1 MGRFEKISE
10 KIMPYKIKSI
20 ISNTFAD
27 IMIINCGKY
36 FEVQRINYKHETIF
50 KKEVKKEIIQLVLLS
65 TNYMVLAIY
74 EDNKYEIINIDK
86 SEIIYS
92 SSFNKINIPK
102 NPGNIYEFISP
113 YKSNTLIQDI
123 KTEIEYTIPPL
134 NINSFSKFD
143 VSKISFFES
152 IEKKQKNNFYIMDK
166 KNNIIYI
173 SQNVINP
180 ICEIKLLNNKTETEQ
195 NDINEIIIEDN
206 NSNNNSSN
214 LSLISMFPFIN
225 NSIIYITQENKGELL
240 YHFNYINPPSILNYT
255 IHDSLFKLYYSLY
268 IIDYIKNILNL
279 TEKLITKTKIF
290 LFDKYIDNNNLTF
303 KVDSSNESKY
313 QSQLKTDFKNNIYF
327 GELSLRLSN
336 MYKKDLF
343 EEGSL
348 NKLDDKIHFNLKNI
362 ESIVIGNLKPA
373 LNRIEVYLKE
383 NYFRNNK
390 LNDDKDNNFIKVFS
404 SVELL
409 LNDLIEISS
418 EYRNFNAWLNTMA
431 NIYING
437 EKSANQVQNKK
448 NGLDKI
454 FIENNS
460 LINFVQNE
468 KYNMNNITKLFE
480 EKKESND
487 DINNNSDDNFNI
499 INYSSIDSNN
509 NIFSKKYLSK
519 KNISFNS
526 IINSKVKSNNNKLK
540 KDKDKNISEINDKYI
555 FPKLDSMKSLIEEE
569 ISANYTLLSNESKN
583 LPQDFLILTGIKDS
597 IKKFNIACNE
607 SNEYIIYFT
616 SQENDKNILYIIAI
630 NLNSQCK
637 FAKINFSYKMNIE
650 ILDFKITIKNE
661 LLLLVKTPMKTEEND
676 EEMKEFKFTLISS
689 DLSNYLFYDVKN
701 EKNDKGK
708 LIVNLENFEGIEDIK
723 IDELAD
729 VECTDNSF
737 LELTGKGF
745 ITLVDNSLNKIT
757 IIDLIQDN

>member
-20 ISNTFAD
+20 VSNTFAD

-50 KKEVKKEIIQLVLLS
+50 KKEVKKEIVELVLLS

-92 SSFNKINIPK
+92 SSFEKINLK
-102 NPGNIYEFISP
+102 NVQNNNYEFVSP
-113 YKSNTLIQDI
+113 YKSTALIQDI
-123 KTEIEYTIPPL
+123 NKDIEYSIPPL

-152 IEKKQKNNFYIMDK
+152 IEKKRKNNFYIMDK
-166 KNNIIYI
+166 ENSIIYI

-180 ICEIKLLNNKTETEQ
+180 ICEIKLLNNGNKNQ
-195 NDINEIIIEDN
+195 NDINEIIIEDKN
-206 NSNNNSSN
+206 FSNYK
-214 LSLISMFPFIN
+214 LISMFPFIN
-225 NSIIYITQENKGELL
+225 NSIIYITQENNEELL

-268 IIDYIKNILNL
+268 IIDYIKDILNL

-290 LFDKYIDNNNLTF
+290 LFDKYIDNNNLTY
-303 KVDSSNESKY
+303 KIDSSNEAKY
-313 QSQLKTDFKNNIYF
+313 QSQLKNDFKNNIFF

-343 EEGSL
+343 EEGAL

-362 ESIVIGNLKPA
+362 ESIIVGNLKPA

-383 NYFRNNK
+383 NFFRNQK
-390 LNDDKDNNFIKVFS
+390 LNDDKDSNFINIFS
-404 SVELL
+404 SIEFL

-418 EYRNFNAWLNTMA
+418 EYRNFIAWLYSMQNL
-431 NIYING
+431 YING
-437 EKSANQVQNKK
+437 EKNANQVQNKK

-454 FIENNS
+454 YIENDS
-460 LINFVQNE
+460 IVNFVQEE
-468 KYNMNNITKLFE
+468 KYNMNSIATYFE
-480 EKKESND
+480 EKKENNNG
-487 DINNNSDDNFNI
+487 INNNDSIENLNVINF
-499 INYSSIDSNN
+499 SSNDMNN

-519 KNISFNS
+519 KNISFKS
-526 IINSKVKSNNNKLK
+526 IINKQNQK
-540 KDKDKNISEINDKYI
+540 KIEKKNQDKNNLNEKYI
-555 FPKLDSMKSLIEEE
+555 FPKLDSMKSLIKEE
-569 ISANYTLLSNESKN
+569 ISSNYTLLSNESKN
-583 LPQDFLILTGIKDS
+583 LPQDFLILSGIKEK
-597 IKKFNIACNE
+597 IKKFYVTCNE

-616 SQENDKNILYIIAI
+616 SKENDKYILYLIAI
-630 NLNSQCK
+630 NFNSQCK
-637 FAKINFSYKMNIE
+637 FAKINFSYKMNIK
-650 ILDFKITIKNE
+650 IIDFKITIKNE
-661 LLLLVKTPMKTEEND
+661 LLLLVKTPMKTEEFD
-676 EEMKEFKFTLISS
+676 EEMKDFKFTLISS
-689 DLSNYLFYDVKN
+689 DLSNYFFYDIKS
-701 EKNDKGK
+701 EKGNGDK
-708 LIVNLENFEGIEDIK
+708 LLLNLENYEGLEDIK

-729 VECTDNSF
+729 IECTDNSF

>member
-50 KKEVKKEIIQLVLLS
+50 KKEVKKEIVELVLLS

-92 SSFNKINIPK
+92 SSFEKVNITK
-102 NPGNIYEFISP
+102 SQGNIFEFVSP
-113 YKSNTLIQDI
+113 YKSTSFIQDDDNN
-123 KTEIEYTIPPL
+123 TIEYSIPSL

-152 IEKKQKNNFYIMDK
+152 IERKTKNNFYIMDK
-166 KNNIIYI
+166 KNSVIYI

-180 ICEIKLLNNKTETEQ
+180 ICEIKLLNNK
-195 NDINEIIIEDN
+195 NENENKIIEEDEIDY
-206 NSNNNSSN
+206 SNY
-214 LSLISMFPFIN
+214 SLVSMFPFLN
-225 NSIIYITQENKGELL
+225 NSITYITQEKSNELF

-268 IIDYIKNILNL
+268 IIDYIKDILNL
-279 TEKLITKTKIF
+279 TEKLVTKTKIF

-303 KVDSSNESKY
+303 KVDSTNEKKY
-313 QSQLKTDFKNNIYF
+313 QSQLKNDLKNNIFF

-336 MYKKDLF
+336 MFKKDLF

-362 ESIVIGNLKPA
+362 ESIIIGNLKPA

-383 NYFRNNK
+383 NYFRNEK
-390 LNDDKDNNFIKVFS
+390 LNKDKDNNFINIFS
-404 SVELL
+404 SIEFL

-418 EYRNFNAWLNTMA
+418 EYRNFIAWLNSMA
-431 NIYING
+431 SQYING
-437 EKSANQVQNKK
+437 EKSGNQIQNKK

-454 FIENNS
+454 YIENDS
-460 LINFVQNE
+460 IINFVKEE
-468 KYNMNNITKLFE
+468 KYNMNSIATFFE
-480 EKKESND
+480 EKKENN
-487 DINNNSDDNFNI
+487 DINSNLNENLNI

-509 NIFSKKYLSK
+509 NIFSKKYLAK
-519 KNISFNS
+519 NNISFKS
-526 IINSKVKSNNNKLK
+526 ILNQQNQKIIETGKNKK
-540 KDKDKNISEINDKYI
+540 EKDNLNEKFI
-555 FPKLDSMKSLIEEE
+555 FPKLDSMKSLIKEEL
-569 ISANYTLLSNESKN
+569 SSNYLLLSKESQN
-583 LPQDFLILTGIKDS
+583 LPQDFLNLSGITEE
-597 IKKFNIACNE
+597 IKKFYVTCNE

-616 SQENDKNILYIIAI
+616 SKEKDNTILYIIAI
-630 NLNSQCK
+630 NMNSQCK
-637 FAKINFSYKMNIE
+637 LAKINFSYKMDIK
-650 ILDFKITIKNE
+650 IIDFKISLKNE
-661 LLLLVKTPMKTEEND
+661 LLLLVKTPMKTSEND

-689 DLSNYLFYDVKN
+689 DLSNYIFYDVKN
-701 EKNDKGK
+701 EKGIGDK
-708 LIVNLENFEGIEDIK
+708 LYINLQNYEGIEDIK

-729 VECTDNSF
+729 VECNDNSF

-745 ITLVDNSLNKIT
+745 ITLVDNSLNKII
-757 IIDLIQDN
+757 IIDLIQDK

>member
-20 ISNTFAD
+20 VSNTFAD

-50 KKEVKKEIIQLVLLS
+50 KKEVKKEIVELVLLS

-92 SSFNKINIPK
+92 SSFEKINLK
-102 NPGNIYEFISP
+102 NVQNNNYEFVSP
-113 YKSNTLIQDI
+113 YKSTALIQDI
-123 KTEIEYTIPPL
+123 NKDIEYSIPPL

-152 IEKKQKNNFYIMDK
+152 IEKKRKNNFYIMDK
-166 KNNIIYI
+166 ENSIIYI

-180 ICEIKLLNNKTETEQ
+180 ICEIKLLNNGNKNQ
-195 NDINEIIIEDN
+195 NDINEIIIEDKN
-206 NSNNNSSN
+206 FSNYK
-214 LSLISMFPFIN
+214 LISMFPFIN
-225 NSIIYITQENKGELL
+225 NSIIYITQENNEELL

-268 IIDYIKNILNL
+268 IIDYIKDILNL

-290 LFDKYIDNNNLTF
+290 LFDKYIDNNNLTY
-303 KVDSSNESKY
+303 KIDSSNEAKY
-313 QSQLKTDFKNNIYF
+313 QSQLKNDFKNNIFF

-343 EEGSL
+343 EEGAL

-362 ESIVIGNLKPA
+362 ESIIVGNLKPA

-383 NYFRNNK
+383 NFFRNQK
-390 LNDDKDNNFIKVFS
+390 LNDDKDSNFINIFS
-404 SVELL
+404 SIEFL

-418 EYRNFNAWLNTMA
+418 EYRNFIAWLYSMQ

-437 EKSANQVQNKK
+437 EKNANQVQNKK

-454 FIENNS
+454 YIENDS
-460 LINFVQNE
+460 IVNFVQEE
-468 KYNMNNITKLFE
+468 KYNMNSIATYFE
-480 EKKESND
+480 EKKENNNG
-487 DINNNSDDNFNI
+487 INNNDSNENLNVINF
-499 INYSSIDSNN
+499 SSNDMNN

-519 KNISFNS
+519 KNISFKS
-526 IINSKVKSNNNKLK
+526 IINKQNQK
-540 KDKDKNISEINDKYI
+540 KIEKKNQDKNNLNEKYI
-555 FPKLDSMKSLIEEE
+555 FPKLDSMKSLIKEE
-569 ISANYTLLSNESKN
+569 ISSNYTLLSNESKN
-583 LPQDFLILTGIKDS
+583 LPQDFLILSGIKEK
-597 IKKFNIACNE
+597 IKKFYVTCNE

-616 SQENDKNILYIIAI
+616 SKENDKYILYLIAI
-630 NLNSQCK
+630 NFNSQCK
-637 FAKINFSYKMNIE
+637 FAKINFSYKMNIK
-650 ILDFKITIKNE
+650 IIDFKITIKNE
-661 LLLLVKTPMKTEEND
+661 LLLLVKTPMKTEEFD
-676 EEMKEFKFTLISS
+676 EEMKDFKFTLISS
-689 DLSNYLFYDVKN
+689 DLSNYFFYDIKS
-701 EKNDKGK
+701 EKGNGDK
-708 LIVNLENFEGIEDIK
+708 LLLNLENYEGVEDIK

-729 VECTDNSF
+729 IECTDNSF

>member
-50 KKEVKKEIIQLVLLS
+50 KKEVKKEIVQLVLLS

-86 SEIIYS
+86 SEVIYS
-92 SSFNKINIPK
+92 SSFVKINISK
-102 NPGNIYEFISP
+102 NQENIFEFVSP
-113 YKSNTLIQDI
+113 YKSNLFIQETNKD
-123 KTEIEYTIPPL
+123 IEYSIPSL

-143 VSKISFFES
+143 ISKISFFES
-152 IEKKQKNNFYIMDK
+152 IEKKPKNNFYIMDK
-166 KNNIIYI
+166 KNSKLYI

-180 ICEIKLLNNKTETEQ
+180 ICEIRLLNKNNNE
-195 NDINEIIIEDN
+195 NEIIEEENID
-206 NSNNNSSN
+206 SNYT
-214 LSLISMFPFIN
+214 LVSMFPFLN
-225 NSIIYITQENKGELL
+225 NSIIYITEEKGNELF
-240 YHFNYINPPSILNYT
+240 YHFNYVNPPSILNYT

-313 QSQLKTDFKNNIYF
+313 QSQLKNDFKNNIFF

-343 EEGSL
+343 EEGAL

-362 ESIVIGNLKPA
+362 ESIIIGNLKPA

-383 NYFRNNK
+383 NYFRNPK
-390 LNDDKDNNFIKVFS
+390 LNKNKDNNFINIFS
-404 SVELL
+404 SVEIL

-418 EYRNFNAWLNTMA
+418 EYRNFIAWLNSMA
-431 NIYING
+431 NQYING

-454 FIENNS
+454 YIDNDS
-460 LINFVQNE
+460 IINFVQEE
-468 KYNMNNITKLFE
+468 KYNMNNIATFFE
-480 EKKESND
+480 EKKENK
-487 DINNNSDDNFNI
+487 DINNDLNENLNI
-499 INYSSIDSNN
+499 INYSSNDLNK
-509 NIFSKKYLSK
+509 NIFSKKYLSNK
-519 KNISFNS
+519 KFNFNS
-526 IINSKVKSNNNKLK
+526 IINQQQKQNKINNTKEKEN
-540 KDKDKNISEINDKYI
+540 NINEKYI
-555 FPKLDSMKSLIEEE
+555 MPKLDSMKSLIEEE
-569 ISANYTLLSNESKN
+569 LSSNYLLLSEESKN
-583 LPQDFLILTGIKDS
+583 LPQDFLIITGIKKE
-597 IKKFNIACNE
+597 IKKFYVTCNE

-616 SQENDKNILYIIAI
+616 SQEDDKTILYIIAI
-630 NLNSQCK
+630 NINSQCK
-637 FAKINFSYKMNIE
+637 ISKINFSYKMDIK
-650 ILDFKITIKNE
+650 IIDFKITLKNE
-661 LLLLVKTPMKTEEND
+661 LLLLVKTPMKTSEND

-689 DLSNYLFYDVKN
+689 DLSNYVFYDVKN
-701 EKNDKGK
+701 EKIGDK
-708 LIVNLENFEGIEDIK
+708 LMVNLENYEGIEDIK

-729 VECTDNSF
+729 VECNDNSF

-745 ITLVDNSLNKIT
+745 ITLVDNSLNKII
-757 IIDLIQDN
+757 IIDLIQDK

>member
-50 KKEVKKEIIQLVLLS
+50 KKEVKKEIVELVLLS

-92 SSFNKINIPK
+92 SSFEKVNITK
-102 NPGNIYEFISP
+102 SQGNIFEFVSP
-113 YKSNTLIQDI
+113 YKSTSFIQDDDNN
-123 KTEIEYTIPPL
+123 TIEYSIPSL

-152 IEKKQKNNFYIMDK
+152 IEKKTKNNFYIMDK
-166 KNNIIYI
+166 KNSVIYI

-180 ICEIKLLNNKTETEQ
+180 ICEIKLLNNK
-195 NDINEIIIEDN
+195 NENENKIIEEDEIDY
-206 NSNNNSSN
+206 SNY
-214 LSLISMFPFIN
+214 SLVSMFPFLN
-225 NSIIYITQENKGELL
+225 NSIIYITQEKSNELF

-268 IIDYIKNILNL
+268 IIDYIKDILNL
-279 TEKLITKTKIF
+279 TEKLVTKTKIF

-303 KVDSSNESKY
+303 KVDSTNEKKY
-313 QSQLKTDFKNNIYF
+313 QSQLKNDLKNNIFF

-336 MYKKDLF
+336 MFKKDLF

-362 ESIVIGNLKPA
+362 ESIIIGNLKPA

-383 NYFRNNK
+383 NYFRNEK
-390 LNDDKDNNFIKVFS
+390 LNIDKDNNFINIFS
-404 SVELL
+404 SIEFL

-418 EYRNFNAWLNTMA
+418 EYRNFIAWLNSMA
-431 NIYING
+431 SQYING
-437 EKSANQVQNKK
+437 EKSGNQIQNKK

-454 FIENNS
+454 YIENDS
-460 LINFVQNE
+460 IINFVKEE
-468 KYNMNNITKLFE
+468 KYNMNSIATFFE
-480 EKKESND
+480 EKKENN
-487 DINNNSDDNFNI
+487 DINSNLNENLNI

-509 NIFSKKYLSK
+509 NIFSKKYLAK
-519 KNISFNS
+519 NNISFKS
-526 IINSKVKSNNNKLK
+526 ILNQQNQKIIETGKNKK
-540 KDKDKNISEINDKYI
+540 EKDNLNEKFI
-555 FPKLDSMKSLIEEE
+555 FPKLDSMKSLIKEEL
-569 ISANYTLLSNESKN
+569 SSNYLLLSKESQN
-583 LPQDFLILTGIKDS
+583 LPQDFLNLSGITEE
-597 IKKFNIACNE
+597 IKKFYVTCNE

-616 SQENDKNILYIIAI
+616 SKEKENTILYIIAI
-630 NLNSQCK
+630 NMNSQCK
-637 FAKINFSYKMNIE
+637 LAKINFSYKMDIK
-650 ILDFKITIKNE
+650 IIDFKISLKNE
-661 LLLLVKTPMKTEEND
+661 LLLLVKTPMKTSEND

-689 DLSNYLFYDVKN
+689 DLSNYIFYDVKN
-701 EKNDKGK
+701 EKGIGDK
-708 LIVNLENFEGIEDIK
+708 LYINLQNYEGIEDIK

-729 VECTDNSF
+729 VECNDNSF

-745 ITLVDNSLNKIT
+745 ITLVDNSLNKII
-757 IIDLIQDN
+757 IIDLIQDK

>member
-50 KKEVKKEIIQLVLLS
+50 KKEVKKEIVELVLLS

-92 SSFNKINIPK
+92 SSFEKVNITK
-102 NPGNIYEFISP
+102 SQGNIFEFVSP
-113 YKSNTLIQDI
+113 YKSTSFIQDDDNN
-123 KTEIEYTIPPL
+123 TIEYSIPSL

-152 IEKKQKNNFYIMDK
+152 IERKTKNNFYIMDK
-166 KNNIIYI
+166 KNSVIYI

-180 ICEIKLLNNKTETEQ
+180 ICEIKLLNNK
-195 NDINEIIIEDN
+195 NENENKIIEEDEIDY
-206 NSNNNSSN
+206 SNY
-214 LSLISMFPFIN
+214 SLVSMFPFLN
-225 NSIIYITQENKGELL
+225 NSIIYITQEKSNELF

-268 IIDYIKNILNL
+268 IIDYIKDILNL
-279 TEKLITKTKIF
+279 TEKLVTKTKIF

-303 KVDSSNESKY
+303 KVDSTNEKKY
-313 QSQLKTDFKNNIYF
+313 QSQLKNDLKNNIFF

-336 MYKKDLF
+336 MFKKDLF

-362 ESIVIGNLKPA
+362 ESIIIGNLKPA

-383 NYFRNNK
+383 NYFRNEK
-390 LNDDKDNNFIKVFS
+390 LNIDKDNNFINIFS
-404 SVELL
+404 SIEFL

-418 EYRNFNAWLNTMA
+418 EYRNFIAWLNSMA
-431 NIYING
+431 SQYING
-437 EKSANQVQNKK
+437 EKSGNQIQNKK

-454 FIENNS
+454 YIENDS
-460 LINFVQNE
+460 IINFVKEE
-468 KYNMNNITKLFE
+468 KYNMNSIATFFE
-480 EKKESND
+480 EKKENN
-487 DINNNSDDNFNI
+487 DINNNLNENLNI

-509 NIFSKKYLSK
+509 NIFSKKYLAK
-519 KNISFNS
+519 NNISFKS
-526 IINSKVKSNNNKLK
+526 ILNQQNQKIIETGKNKK
-540 KDKDKNISEINDKYI
+540 EKDNLNEKFI
-555 FPKLDSMKSLIEEE
+555 FPKLDSMKSLIKEEL
-569 ISANYTLLSNESKN
+569 SSNYLLLSKESQN
-583 LPQDFLILTGIKDS
+583 LLQDFLNLSGITEE
-597 IKKFNIACNE
+597 IKKFYVTCNE

-616 SQENDKNILYIIAI
+616 SKEKDNTILYIIAI
-630 NLNSQCK
+630 NMNSQCK
-637 FAKINFSYKMNIE
+637 LAKINFSYKMDIK
-650 ILDFKITIKNE
+650 IIDFKISLKNE
-661 LLLLVKTPMKTEEND
+661 LLLLVKTPMKTSEND

-689 DLSNYLFYDVKN
+689 DLSNYIFYDVKN
-701 EKNDKGK
+701 EKGIGDK
-708 LIVNLENFEGIEDIK
+708 LYINLQNYEGIEDIK

-729 VECTDNSF
+729 VECNDNSF

-745 ITLVDNSLNKIT
+745 ITLVDNSLNKII
-757 IIDLIQDN
+757 IIDLIQDK

>member
-50 KKEVKKEIIQLVLLS
+50 KKEVKKEIVELVLLS

-92 SSFNKINIPK
+92 SSFEKVNITKSPA
-102 NPGNIYEFISP
+102 NIFEFVSP
-113 YKSNTLIQDI
+113 YKTNSFTQEKNKD
-123 KTEIEYTIPPL
+123 IEYTIPPL

-152 IEKKQKNNFYIMDK
+152 IEKKTKNNFYIMDK
-166 KNNIIYI
+166 KNAVIYI

-180 ICEIKLLNNKTETEQ
+180 ICEIKLLNQDNNINNINK
-195 NDINEIIIEDN
+195 IIIDEEN
-206 NSNNNSSN
+206 INNNTN
-214 LSLISMFPFIN
+214 NTNNIKHTLVSMFPFIN
-225 NSIIYITQENKGELL
+225 NSIIYITQEKADELY
-240 YHFNYINPPSILNYT
+240 YHFNYVNPPSRLNYT

-268 IIDYIKNILNL
+268 IIDYIKDILNL
-279 TEKLITKTKIF
+279 AEKLITKTKIF

-303 KVDSSNESKY
+303 KVDTSNEHIY
-313 QSQLKTDFKNNIYF
+313 QSQLKNDFKNNIFF
-327 GELSLRLSN
+327 GELSTRLSN

-362 ESIVIGNLKPA
+362 ESIIIGNLKPA

-383 NYFRNNK
+383 NYFRNQTLTK
-390 LNDDKDNNFIKVFS
+390 EKDNNFISIFTS
-404 SVELL
+404 IEFL

-418 EYRNFNAWLNTMA
+418 EYRNFIAWLNSMA
-431 NIYING
+431 NQYLNG
-437 EKSANQVQNKK
+437 EKSGNQVQNKK

-454 FIENNS
+454 YIENDS
-460 LINFVQNE
+460 IINFVQEE
-468 KYNMNNITKLFE
+468 KYNMNHIATFFE
-480 EKKESND
+480 EKKENN
-487 DINNNSDDNFNI
+487 DINNDLDENFNI
-499 INYSSIDSNN
+499 INYSSNDSNN
-509 NIFSKKYLSK
+509 NIFSKKYLTSK
-519 KNISFNS
+519 KINFNS
-526 IINSKVKSNNNKLK
+526 IINKPKPKQNPTKAKNEENN
-540 KDKDKNISEINDKYI
+540 INDKYI
-555 FPKLDSMKSLIEEE
+555 FPKLDSMKSLIKEE
-569 ISANYTLLSNESKN
+569 ITSNYTLLSNECKN
-583 LPQDFLILTGIKDS
+583 LPQDFLIITGIHET
-597 IKKFNIACNE
+597 IKKFYVTCNE
-607 SNEYIIYFT
+607 NNEYIIYFT
-616 SQENDKNILYIIAI
+616 SKEKDKTILYIIAI
-630 NLNSQCK
+630 NINSQCK
-637 FAKINFSYKMNIE
+637 IAKINFSYKMDIK
-650 ILDFKITIKNE
+650 IIDFKITLKNE
-661 LLLLVKTPMKTEEND
+661 LLLLVKTPMKANEND

-689 DLSNYLFYDVKN
+689 DLSNYVFYDVKN
-701 EKNDKGK
+701 ERMGDK
-708 LIVNLENFEGIEDIK
+708 LMINLENYEGVEDIK

-729 VECTDNSF
+729 VECNDNSF

-745 ITLVDNSLNKIT
+745 ITLVDNSLNKII
-757 IIDLIQDN
+757 IIDLIQDK

>member
-92 SSFNKINIPK
+92 SSFDKINIPK

-113 YKSNTLIQDI
+113 YKTISLVQDI
-123 KTEIEYTIPPL
+123 NKEIEYAIPPL

-152 IEKKQKNNFYIMDK
+152 IEKKRKNNFYIMDK

-180 ICEIKLLNNKTETEQ
+180 ICEIKLLNNKKEEQ
-195 NDINEIIIEDN
+195 NNINEIIIEDENNN
-206 NSNNNSSN
+206 NSNF
-214 LSLISMFPFIN
+214 SLISMFPFIN

-313 QSQLKTDFKNNIYF
+313 QSQLKTDFKNNIFF

-343 EEGSL
+343 EEGAL

-362 ESIVIGNLKPA
+362 ENIVIGNLKPA

-390 LNDDKDNNFIKVFS
+390 LNNDKDNNFINVFT

-418 EYRNFNAWLNTMA
+418 EYRNFIAWLNTMA

-437 EKSANQVQNKK
+437 EKSANQIQNKK

-454 FIENNS
+454 YIENNS

-468 KYNMNNITKLFE
+468 KYNMNNIANLFE
-480 EKKESND
+480 EKKENNDNIKDNNDEKLNVINFSSN
-487 DINNNSDDNFNI
+487 
-499 INYSSIDSNN
+499 DSNN

-526 IINSKVKSNNNKLK
+526 IINSQVESPNKK
-540 KDKDKNISEINDKYI
+540 EEKPQNVNDKYI
-555 FPKLDSMKSLIEEE
+555 FPKLDSMKSLIQQE
-569 ISANYTLLSNESKN
+569 ISSNYTMLSNESKN
-583 LPQDFLILTGIKDS
+583 LPQDFLILSGIKEE
-597 IKKFNIACNE
+597 IKNFNITCNE

-616 SQENDKNILYIIAI
+616 SRENDKNILYIIAI

-637 FAKINFSYKMNIE
+637 FAKINFSYKMNIK
-650 ILDFKITIKNE
+650 ILDFKITLKNE

-676 EEMKEFKFTLISS
+676 DEMKEFKFTLISS
-689 DLSNYLFYDVKN
+689 DLSNYSFYDVKN
-701 EKNDKGK
+701 EGNGVGGK
-708 LIVNLENFEGIEDIK
+708 LFVNLENFEGIEDIK

>member
-50 KKEVKKEIIQLVLLS
+50 KKEVKKEIVELVLLS

-92 SSFNKINIPK
+92 SSFEKVNITK
-102 NPGNIYEFISP
+102 SQGNIFEFVSP
-113 YKSNTLIQDI
+113 YKSTSFIQDDDNN
-123 KTEIEYTIPPL
+123 TIEYSIPSL

-152 IEKKQKNNFYIMDK
+152 IEKKTKNNFYIMDK
-166 KNNIIYI
+166 KNSVIYI

-180 ICEIKLLNNKTETEQ
+180 ICEIKLLNNK
-195 NDINEIIIEDN
+195 NENENKIIEEDEIDY
-206 NSNNNSSN
+206 SNY
-214 LSLISMFPFIN
+214 SLVSMFPFLN
-225 NSIIYITQENKGELL
+225 NSIIYITQEKSNELF

-268 IIDYIKNILNL
+268 IIDYIKDILNL
-279 TEKLITKTKIF
+279 TEKLVTKTKIF

-303 KVDSSNESKY
+303 KVDSTNEKKY
-313 QSQLKTDFKNNIYF
+313 QSQLKNDLKNNIFF

-336 MYKKDLF
+336 MFKKDLF

-362 ESIVIGNLKPA
+362 ESIIIGNLKPA

-383 NYFRNNK
+383 NYFRNEK
-390 LNDDKDNNFIKVFS
+390 LNIDKDNNFINIFS
-404 SVELL
+404 SIEFL

-418 EYRNFNAWLNTMA
+418 EYRNFIAWLNSMA
-431 NIYING
+431 SQYING
-437 EKSANQVQNKK
+437 EKSGNQIQNKK

-454 FIENNS
+454 YIENDS
-460 LINFVQNE
+460 IINFVKKE
-468 KYNMNNITKLFE
+468 KYNMNSIATFFE
-480 EKKESND
+480 EKKENN
-487 DINNNSDDNFNI
+487 DINNNLNENLNI

-509 NIFSKKYLSK
+509 NIFSKKFLAK
-519 KNISFNS
+519 NNISFKS
-526 IINSKVKSNNNKLK
+526 ILNQQNQKIIETGKNKK
-540 KDKDKNISEINDKYI
+540 EKDNLNEKFI
-555 FPKLDSMKSLIEEE
+555 FPKLDSMKSLIKEEL
-569 ISANYTLLSNESKN
+569 SSNYLLLSKESQN
-583 LPQDFLILTGIKDS
+583 LPQDFLNLSGITEE
-597 IKKFNIACNE
+597 IKKFYVTCNE

-616 SQENDKNILYIIAI
+616 SKEKDNTILYIIAI
-630 NLNSQCK
+630 NMNSQCK
-637 FAKINFSYKMNIE
+637 LAKINFSYKMDIK
-650 ILDFKITIKNE
+650 IIDFKISLKNE
-661 LLLLVKTPMKTEEND
+661 LLLLVKTPMKTSEND

-689 DLSNYLFYDVKN
+689 DLSNYIFYDVKN
-701 EKNDKGK
+701 EKGIGDK
-708 LIVNLENFEGIEDIK
+708 LYINLQNYEGIEDIK

-729 VECTDNSF
+729 VECNDNSF

-745 ITLVDNSLNKIT
+745 ITLVDNSLNKII
-757 IIDLIQDN
+757 IIDLIQDK

>member
-36 FEVQRINYKHETIF
+36 FEVQRIKYKHETIF
-50 KKEVKKEIIQLVLLS
+50 KKEVKKEIVELVLLS

-92 SSFNKINIPK
+92 SSFEKVNITK
-102 NPGNIYEFISP
+102 SQGNIFEFVSP
-113 YKSNTLIQDI
+113 YKSTSFIQDDDNN
-123 KTEIEYTIPPL
+123 TIEYSIPSL

-152 IEKKQKNNFYIMDK
+152 IEKKTKNNFYIMDK
-166 KNNIIYI
+166 KNSVIYI

-180 ICEIKLLNNKTETEQ
+180 ICEIKLLNNK
-195 NDINEIIIEDN
+195 NENENKIIEEDEIDY
-206 NSNNNSSN
+206 SNY
-214 LSLISMFPFIN
+214 SLVSMFPFLN
-225 NSIIYITQENKGELL
+225 NSIIYITQEKSNELF

-268 IIDYIKNILNL
+268 IIDYIKDILNL
-279 TEKLITKTKIF
+279 TEKLVTKTKIF

-303 KVDSSNESKY
+303 KVDSTNEKKY
-313 QSQLKTDFKNNIYF
+313 QSQLKNDLKNNIFF

-362 ESIVIGNLKPA
+362 ESIIIGNLKPA

-383 NYFRNNK
+383 NYFRNEK
-390 LNDDKDNNFIKVFS
+390 LNIDKDNNFINIFS
-404 SVELL
+404 SIEFL

-418 EYRNFNAWLNTMA
+418 EYRNFIAWLNSMA
-431 NIYING
+431 SQYING
-437 EKSANQVQNKK
+437 EKSGNQIQNKK

-454 FIENNS
+454 YIENDS
-460 LINFVQNE
+460 IINFVKEE
-468 KYNMNNITKLFE
+468 KYNMNSIATFFE
-480 EKKESND
+480 EKKENN
-487 DINNNSDDNFNI
+487 DINNNLNENLNI

-509 NIFSKKYLSK
+509 NIFSKKFLAK
-519 KNISFNS
+519 NNISFKS
-526 IINSKVKSNNNKLK
+526 ILNQQNQKIIETGKNKK
-540 KDKDKNISEINDKYI
+540 EKDNLNEKFI
-555 FPKLDSMKSLIEEE
+555 FPKLDSMKSLIKEEL
-569 ISANYTLLSNESKN
+569 SSNYLLLSKESQN
-583 LPQDFLILTGIKDS
+583 LPQDFLNLSGITEE
-597 IKKFNIACNE
+597 IKKFYVTCNE

-616 SQENDKNILYIIAI
+616 SKEKDNTILYIIAI
-630 NLNSQCK
+630 NMNSQCK
-637 FAKINFSYKMNIE
+637 LAKINFSYKMDIK
-650 ILDFKITIKNE
+650 IIDFKISLKNE
-661 LLLLVKTPMKTEEND
+661 LLLLVKTPMKTSEND

-689 DLSNYLFYDVKN
+689 DLSNYIFYDVKN
-701 EKNDKGK
+701 EKGIGDK
-708 LIVNLENFEGIEDIK
+708 LYINLQNYEGIEDIK

-729 VECTDNSF
+729 VECNDNSF

-745 ITLVDNSLNKIT
+745 ITLVDNSLNKII
-757 IIDLIQDN
+757 IIDLIQDK

>member
-50 KKEVKKEIIQLVLLS
+50 KKEVKKEIVELVLLS

-92 SSFNKINIPK
+92 SSFEKVNITK
-102 NPGNIYEFISP
+102 SQGNIFEFVSP
-113 YKSNTLIQDI
+113 YKSTSFIQDDD
-123 KTEIEYTIPPL
+123 TNAIEYSIPSL

-152 IEKKQKNNFYIMDK
+152 IEKKTKNNFYIMDK
-166 KNNIIYI
+166 KNSVIYI

-180 ICEIKLLNNKTETEQ
+180 ICEIKLLNNK
-195 NDINEIIIEDN
+195 NENENKIIEEDEIDY
-206 NSNNNSSN
+206 SNY
-214 LSLISMFPFIN
+214 SLVSMFPFLN
-225 NSIIYITQENKGELL
+225 NSIIYITQEKSNELF

-268 IIDYIKNILNL
+268 IIDYIKDILNL
-279 TEKLITKTKIF
+279 TEKLVTKTKIF

-303 KVDSSNESKY
+303 KVDSTNEKKY
-313 QSQLKTDFKNNIYF
+313 QSQLKNDLKNNIFF

-336 MYKKDLF
+336 MFKKDLF

-362 ESIVIGNLKPA
+362 ESIIIGNLKPA

-383 NYFRNNK
+383 NYFRNEK
-390 LNDDKDNNFIKVFS
+390 LNIDKDNNFINIFS
-404 SVELL
+404 SIEFL

-418 EYRNFNAWLNTMA
+418 EYRNFIAWLNSMA
-431 NIYING
+431 SQYING
-437 EKSANQVQNKK
+437 EKSGNQIQNKK

-454 FIENNS
+454 YIENDS
-460 LINFVQNE
+460 IINFVKEE
-468 KYNMNNITKLFE
+468 KYNMSNIATFFE
-480 EKKESND
+480 EKKENN
-487 DINNNSDDNFNI
+487 DINNNLNENLNI

-509 NIFSKKYLSK
+509 NIFSKKYLAK
-519 KNISFNS
+519 NNISFKS
-526 IINSKVKSNNNKLK
+526 ILNQQNQKIIETGKNKK
-540 KDKDKNISEINDKYI
+540 EKDNLNEKFI
-555 FPKLDSMKSLIEEE
+555 FPKLDSMKSLIKEEL
-569 ISANYTLLSNESKN
+569 SSNYLLLSKESQN
-583 LPQDFLILTGIKDS
+583 LPQDFLILSGITEE
-597 IKKFNIACNE
+597 IKKFYVTCNE

-616 SQENDKNILYIIAI
+616 SKEKDNTILYIIAI
-630 NLNSQCK
+630 NMNSQCK
-637 FAKINFSYKMNIE
+637 LAKINFSYKMDIK
-650 ILDFKITIKNE
+650 IIDFKISLKNE
-661 LLLLVKTPMKTEEND
+661 LLLLVKTPMKTSEND

-689 DLSNYLFYDVKN
+689 DLSNYIFYDVKN
-701 EKNDKGK
+701 EKGIGDK
-708 LIVNLENFEGIEDIK
+708 LFINLQNYEGIEDIK

-729 VECTDNSF
+729 VECNDNSF

-745 ITLVDNSLNKIT
+745 ITLVDNSLNKII
-757 IIDLIQDN
+757 IIDLIQDK

>member
-92 SSFNKINIPK
+92 SSFDKINIPK

-113 YKSNTLIQDI
+113 YKTLSLVQDI
-123 KTEIEYTIPPL
+123 NKEIEYAIPPL

-152 IEKKQKNNFYIMDK
+152 IEKKRKNNFYIMDK

-180 ICEIKLLNNKTETEQ
+180 ICEIKLLNNKKEEQ
-195 NDINEIIIEDN
+195 NNINEIIIEDENNN
-206 NSNNNSSN
+206 NSNF
-214 LSLISMFPFIN
+214 SLISMFPFIN

-313 QSQLKTDFKNNIYF
+313 QSQLKTDFKNNIFF

-343 EEGSL
+343 EEGAL

-362 ESIVIGNLKPA
+362 ENIVIGNLKPA

-390 LNDDKDNNFIKVFS
+390 LNNDKDNNFINVFT

-418 EYRNFNAWLNTMA
+418 EYRNFIAWLNTMA

-437 EKSANQVQNKK
+437 EKSANQIQNKK

-454 FIENNS
+454 YIENNS

-468 KYNMNNITKLFE
+468 KYNMNNIANLFE
-480 EKKESND
+480 EKKENNDNIKDNNDEKLNVINFSSN
-487 DINNNSDDNFNI
+487 
-499 INYSSIDSNN
+499 DSNN

-526 IINSKVKSNNNKLK
+526 IINSQVKSPNKK
-540 KDKDKNISEINDKYI
+540 EEKPQNVNDKYI
-555 FPKLDSMKSLIEEE
+555 FPKLDSMKSLIQQE
-569 ISANYTLLSNESKN
+569 ISSNYTMLSNESKN
-583 LPQDFLILTGIKDS
+583 LPQDFLILSGIKEE
-597 IKKFNIACNE
+597 IKNFNITCNE

-616 SQENDKNILYIIAI
+616 SRENDKNILYIIAI

-637 FAKINFSYKMNIE
+637 FAKINFSYKMNIK
-650 ILDFKITIKNE
+650 ILDFKITLKNE

-676 EEMKEFKFTLISS
+676 DEMKEFKFTLISS
-689 DLSNYLFYDVKN
+689 DLSNYSFYDVKN
-701 EKNDKGK
+701 EGNGVGGK
-708 LIVNLENFEGIEDIK
+708 LFVNLENFEGIEDIK

>member
-20 ISNTFAD
+20 VSNTFAD

-50 KKEVKKEIIQLVLLS
+50 KKEVKKEIVELVLLS

-92 SSFNKINIPK
+92 SSFEKINLK
-102 NPGNIYEFISP
+102 NVQNNNYEFVSP
-113 YKSNTLIQDI
+113 YKSTALIQDI
-123 KTEIEYTIPPL
+123 NKDIEYSIPPL

-152 IEKKQKNNFYIMDK
+152 IEKKRKNNFYIMDK
-166 KNNIIYI
+166 ENSIIYI

-180 ICEIKLLNNKTETEQ
+180 ICEIKLLNNGNKNQ
-195 NDINEIIIEDN
+195 NDINEIIIEDKN
-206 NSNNNSSN
+206 FSNYK
-214 LSLISMFPFIN
+214 LISMFPFIN
-225 NSIIYITQENKGELL
+225 NSIIYITQENNEELL

-268 IIDYIKNILNL
+268 IIDYIKDILNL

-290 LFDKYIDNNNLTF
+290 LFDKYIDNNNLTY
-303 KVDSSNESKY
+303 KIDSSNEAKY
-313 QSQLKTDFKNNIYF
+313 QSQLKNDFKNNIFF

-343 EEGSL
+343 EEGAL

-362 ESIVIGNLKPA
+362 ESIIVGNLKPA

-383 NYFRNNK
+383 NFFRNQK
-390 LNDDKDNNFIKVFS
+390 LNDDKDSNFINIFS
-404 SVELL
+404 SIEFL

-418 EYRNFNAWLNTMA
+418 EYRNFIAWLYSMQNL
-431 NIYING
+431 YING
-437 EKSANQVQNKK
+437 EKNANQVQNKK

-454 FIENNS
+454 YIENDS
-460 LINFVQNE
+460 IVNFVQEE
-468 KYNMNNITKLFE
+468 KYNMNSIATYFE
-480 EKKESND
+480 EKKENNNG
-487 DINNNSDDNFNI
+487 INNNDSNENLNVINF
-499 INYSSIDSNN
+499 SSNDMNN

-519 KNISFNS
+519 KNISFKS
-526 IINSKVKSNNNKLK
+526 IINQQNKK
-540 KDKDKNISEINDKYI
+540 KIEKKNQDKNNLNEKYI
-555 FPKLDSMKSLIEEE
+555 FPKLDSMKSLIKEE
-569 ISANYTLLSNESKN
+569 ISSNYTLLSNESKN
-583 LPQDFLILTGIKDS
+583 LPQDFLILSGIKEK
-597 IKKFNIACNE
+597 IKKFYVTCNE

-616 SQENDKNILYIIAI
+616 SKENDKYILYLIAI
-630 NLNSQCK
+630 NFNSQCK
-637 FAKINFSYKMNIE
+637 FAKINFSYKMNIK
-650 ILDFKITIKNE
+650 IIDFKITIKNE
-661 LLLLVKTPMKTEEND
+661 LLLLVKTPMKTEEFD
-676 EEMKEFKFTLISS
+676 EEMKDFKFTLISS
-689 DLSNYLFYDVKN
+689 DLSNYFFYDIKS
-701 EKNDKGK
+701 EKGNGDK
-708 LIVNLENFEGIEDIK
+708 LLLNLENYEGLEDIK

-729 VECTDNSF
+729 IECTDNSF

>member
-20 ISNTFAD
+20 VSNTFAD

-50 KKEVKKEIIQLVLLS
+50 KKEVKKEIVELVLLS

-92 SSFNKINIPK
+92 SSFEKINLK
-102 NPGNIYEFISP
+102 NVQNNNYEFVSP
-113 YKSNTLIQDI
+113 YKSTALLQDI
-123 KTEIEYTIPPL
+123 NKDIEYSIPPL

-152 IEKKQKNNFYIMDK
+152 IEKKRKNNFYIMDK
-166 KNNIIYI
+166 ENSIIYI

-180 ICEIKLLNNKTETEQ
+180 ICEIKLLNNGNKNQ
-195 NDINEIIIEDN
+195 NDINEIIIEDKN
-206 NSNNNSSN
+206 FSNYK
-214 LSLISMFPFIN
+214 LISMFPFIN
-225 NSIIYITQENKGELL
+225 NSIIYITQENNEELL

-268 IIDYIKNILNL
+268 IIDYIKDILNL

-290 LFDKYIDNNNLTF
+290 LFDKYIDNNNLTY
-303 KVDSSNESKY
+303 KIDSSNEAKY
-313 QSQLKTDFKNNIYF
+313 QSQLKNDFKNNIFF

-343 EEGSL
+343 EEGAL

-362 ESIVIGNLKPA
+362 ESIIVGNLKPA

-383 NYFRNNK
+383 NFFRNQK
-390 LNDDKDNNFIKVFS
+390 LNDDKDSNFINIFS
-404 SVELL
+404 SIEFL

-418 EYRNFNAWLNTMA
+418 EYRNFIAWLYSMQNL
-431 NIYING
+431 YING
-437 EKSANQVQNKK
+437 EKNANQVQNKK

-454 FIENNS
+454 YIENDS
-460 LINFVQNE
+460 IVNFVQEE
-468 KYNMNNITKLFE
+468 KYNMNSIATYFE
-480 EKKESND
+480 EKKENNNG
-487 DINNNSDDNFNI
+487 INNNDSNENLNVINF
-499 INYSSIDSNN
+499 SSNDMNN

-519 KNISFNS
+519 KNISFKS
-526 IINSKVKSNNNKLK
+526 IINKQNQK
-540 KDKDKNISEINDKYI
+540 KIEKKNQDKNNLNEKYI
-555 FPKLDSMKSLIEEE
+555 FPKLDSMKSLIKEE
-569 ISANYTLLSNESKN
+569 ISSNYTLLSNESKN
-583 LPQDFLILTGIKDS
+583 LPQDFLILSGIKEK
-597 IKKFNIACNE
+597 IKKFYVTCNE

-616 SQENDKNILYIIAI
+616 SKENDKYILYLIAI
-630 NLNSQCK
+630 NFNSQCK
-637 FAKINFSYKMNIE
+637 FAKINFSYKMNIK
-650 ILDFKITIKNE
+650 IIDFKITIKNE
-661 LLLLVKTPMKTEEND
+661 LLLLVKTPMKTEEFD
-676 EEMKEFKFTLISS
+676 EEMKDFKFTLISS
-689 DLSNYLFYDVKN
+689 DLSNYFFYDIKS
-701 EKNDKGK
+701 EKGNGDK
-708 LIVNLENFEGIEDIK
+708 LLLNLENYEGLEDIK

-729 VECTDNSF
+729 IECTDNSF

>member
-50 KKEVKKEIIQLVLLS
+50 KKEVKKEIVQLVLLS

-86 SEIIYS
+86 SEVIYS
-92 SSFNKINIPK
+92 SSFVKINISK
-102 NPGNIYEFISP
+102 NQENIFEFVSP
-113 YKSNTLIQDI
+113 YKSNLFIQETNKD
-123 KTEIEYTIPPL
+123 IEYSIPSL

-143 VSKISFFES
+143 ISKISFFES
-152 IEKKQKNNFYIMDK
+152 IEKKPKNNFYIMDK
-166 KNNIIYI
+166 KNSKLYI

-180 ICEIKLLNNKTETEQ
+180 ICEIRLLNKNNNE
-195 NDINEIIIEDN
+195 NEIIEEENID
-206 NSNNNSSN
+206 SNYT
-214 LSLISMFPFIN
+214 LVSMFPFLN
-225 NSIIYITQENKGELL
+225 NSIIYITEEKGNELF
-240 YHFNYINPPSILNYT
+240 YHFNYVNPPSILNYT

-303 KVDSSNESKY
+303 KVDTSNESKY
-313 QSQLKTDFKNNIYF
+313 QSQLKNDFKNNIFF

-343 EEGSL
+343 EEGAL

-362 ESIVIGNLKPA
+362 ESIIIGNLKPA

-383 NYFRNNK
+383 NYFRNPK
-390 LNDDKDNNFIKVFS
+390 LNKNKDNNFINIFS
-404 SVELL
+404 SVEIL

-418 EYRNFNAWLNTMA
+418 EYRNFIAWLNSMA
-431 NIYING
+431 NQYING

-454 FIENNS
+454 YIDNDS
-460 LINFVQNE
+460 IINFVQEE
-468 KYNMNNITKLFE
+468 KYNMNNIATFFE
-480 EKKESND
+480 EKKENK
-487 DINNNSDDNFNI
+487 DINNDLNENLNI
-499 INYSSIDSNN
+499 INYSSNDLNK
-509 NIFSKKYLSK
+509 NIFSKKYLSNK
-519 KNISFNS
+519 KFNFNS
-526 IINSKVKSNNNKLK
+526 IINQQQKQNKINNTKEKEN
-540 KDKDKNISEINDKYI
+540 NINEKYI
-555 FPKLDSMKSLIEEE
+555 MPKLDSMKSLIEEE
-569 ISANYTLLSNESKN
+569 LSSNYLLLSEESKN
-583 LPQDFLILTGIKDS
+583 LPQDFLIITGIKKE
-597 IKKFNIACNE
+597 IKKFYVTCNE

-616 SQENDKNILYIIAI
+616 SQEDDKTILYIIAI
-630 NLNSQCK
+630 NINSQCK
-637 FAKINFSYKMNIE
+637 ISKINFSYKMDIK
-650 ILDFKITIKNE
+650 IIDFKITLKNE
-661 LLLLVKTPMKTEEND
+661 LLLLVKTPMKTSEND

-689 DLSNYLFYDVKN
+689 DLSNYVFYDVKN
-701 EKNDKGK
+701 EKVGDK
-708 LIVNLENFEGIEDIK
+708 LMVNLENYEGIEDIK

-729 VECTDNSF
+729 VECNDNSF

-745 ITLVDNSLNKIT
+745 ITLVDNSLNKII
-757 IIDLIQDN
+757 IIDLIQDK

>member
-50 KKEVKKEIIQLVLLS
+50 KKEVKKEIVELVLLS

-92 SSFNKINIPK
+92 SSFEKVNITK
-102 NPGNIYEFISP
+102 SQGNIFEFVSP
-113 YKSNTLIQDI
+113 YKSTSFIQDDDNN
-123 KTEIEYTIPPL
+123 TIEYSIPSL

-152 IEKKQKNNFYIMDK
+152 IERKTKNNFYIMDK
-166 KNNIIYI
+166 KNSVIYI

-180 ICEIKLLNNKTETEQ
+180 ICEIKLLNNK
-195 NDINEIIIEDN
+195 NENENKIIEEDEIDY
-206 NSNNNSSN
+206 SNY
-214 LSLISMFPFIN
+214 SLVSMFPFLN
-225 NSIIYITQENKGELL
+225 NSIIYITQEKSNELF

-268 IIDYIKNILNL
+268 IIDYIKDILNL
-279 TEKLITKTKIF
+279 TEKLVTKTKIF

-303 KVDSSNESKY
+303 KVDSTNEKKY
-313 QSQLKTDFKNNIYF
+313 QSQLKNDLKNNIFF

-336 MYKKDLF
+336 MFKKDLF

-362 ESIVIGNLKPA
+362 ESIIIGNLKPA

-383 NYFRNNK
+383 NYFRNEK
-390 LNDDKDNNFIKVFS
+390 LNIDKDNNFINIFS
-404 SVELL
+404 SIEFL

-418 EYRNFNAWLNTMA
+418 EYRNFIAWLNSMA
-431 NIYING
+431 SQYING
-437 EKSANQVQNKK
+437 EKSGNQIQNKK

-454 FIENNS
+454 YIENDS
-460 LINFVQNE
+460 IINFVKEE
-468 KYNMNNITKLFE
+468 KYNMNSIATFFE
-480 EKKESND
+480 EKKENN
-487 DINNNSDDNFNI
+487 DINSNLNENLNI

-509 NIFSKKYLSK
+509 NIFSKKYLAK
-519 KNISFNS
+519 NNISFKS
-526 IINSKVKSNNNKLK
+526 ILNQQNQKIIETGKNKK
-540 KDKDKNISEINDKYI
+540 EKDNLNEKFI
-555 FPKLDSMKSLIEEE
+555 FPKLDSMKSLIKEEL
-569 ISANYTLLSNESKN
+569 SSNYLLLSKESQN
-583 LPQDFLILTGIKDS
+583 LPQDFLNLSGITEE
-597 IKKFNIACNE
+597 IKKFYVTCNE

-616 SQENDKNILYIIAI
+616 SKEKDNTILYIIAI
-630 NLNSQCK
+630 NMNSQCK
-637 FAKINFSYKMNIE
+637 LAKINFSYKMDIK
-650 ILDFKITIKNE
+650 IIDFKISLKNE
-661 LLLLVKTPMKTEEND
+661 LLLLVKTPMKTSEND

-689 DLSNYLFYDVKN
+689 DLSNYIFYDVKN
-701 EKNDKGK
+701 EKGIGDK
-708 LIVNLENFEGIEDIK
+708 LFINLQNYEGIEDIK

-729 VECTDNSF
+729 VECNDNSF

-745 ITLVDNSLNKIT
+745 ITLVDNSLNKII
-757 IIDLIQDN
+757 IIDLIQDK

>member
-50 KKEVKKEIIQLVLLS
+50 KKEVKKEIVELVLLS

-92 SSFNKINIPK
+92 SSFEKVNITK
-102 NPGNIYEFISP
+102 SQGNIFEFVSP
-113 YKSNTLIQDI
+113 YKSTSFIQDDDNN
-123 KTEIEYTIPPL
+123 TIEYSIPSL

-152 IEKKQKNNFYIMDK
+152 IERKTKNNFYIMDK
-166 KNNIIYI
+166 KNSVIYI

-180 ICEIKLLNNKTETEQ
+180 ICEIKLLNNK
-195 NDINEIIIEDN
+195 NENENKIIEEDEIDY
-206 NSNNNSSN
+206 SNY
-214 LSLISMFPFIN
+214 SLVSMFPFLN
-225 NSIIYITQENKGELL
+225 NSIIYITQEKSNELF

-268 IIDYIKNILNL
+268 IIDYIKDILNL
-279 TEKLITKTKIF
+279 TEKLVTKTKIF

-303 KVDSSNESKY
+303 KVDSTNEKKY
-313 QSQLKTDFKNNIYF
+313 QSQLKNDLKNNIFF

-336 MYKKDLF
+336 MFKKDLF

-362 ESIVIGNLKPA
+362 ESIIIGNLKPA

-383 NYFRNNK
+383 NYFRNEK
-390 LNDDKDNNFIKVFS
+390 LNIDKDNNFINIFS
-404 SVELL
+404 SIEFL

-418 EYRNFNAWLNTMA
+418 EYRNFIAWLNSMA
-431 NIYING
+431 SQYING
-437 EKSANQVQNKK
+437 EKSGNQIQNKK

-454 FIENNS
+454 YIENDS
-460 LINFVQNE
+460 IINFVKEE
-468 KYNMNNITKLFE
+468 KYNMNSIATFFE
-480 EKKESND
+480 EKKENN
-487 DINNNSDDNFNI
+487 DINSNLNENLNI

-509 NIFSKKYLSK
+509 NIFSKKYLAK
-519 KNISFNS
+519 NNISFKS
-526 IINSKVKSNNNKLK
+526 ILNQQNQKIIETGKNKK
-540 KDKDKNISEINDKYI
+540 EKDNLNEKFI
-555 FPKLDSMKSLIEEE
+555 FPKLDSMKSLIKEEL
-569 ISANYTLLSNESKN
+569 SSNYLLLSKESQN
-583 LPQDFLILTGIKDS
+583 LLQDFLNLSGITEE
-597 IKKFNIACNE
+597 IKKFYVTCNE

-616 SQENDKNILYIIAI
+616 SKEKDNTILYIIAI
-630 NLNSQCK
+630 NMNSQCK
-637 FAKINFSYKMNIE
+637 LAKINFSYKMDIK
-650 ILDFKITIKNE
+650 IIDFKISLKNE
-661 LLLLVKTPMKTEEND
+661 LLLLVKTPMKTSEND

-689 DLSNYLFYDVKN
+689 DLSNYIFYDVKN
-701 EKNDKGK
+701 EKGIGDK
-708 LIVNLENFEGIEDIK
+708 LFINLQNYEGIEDIK

-729 VECTDNSF
+729 VECNDNSF

-745 ITLVDNSLNKIT
+745 ITLVDNSLNKII
-757 IIDLIQDN
+757 IIDLIQDK

>member
-20 ISNTFAD
+20 VSNTFAD

-50 KKEVKKEIIQLVLLS
+50 KKEVKKEIVELVLLS

-92 SSFNKINIPK
+92 SSFEKINLK
-102 NPGNIYEFISP
+102 NVQNNNYEFVSP
-113 YKSNTLIQDI
+113 YKSTALIQDI
-123 KTEIEYTIPPL
+123 NKDIEYSIPPL

-152 IEKKQKNNFYIMDK
+152 IEKKRKNNFYIMDK
-166 KNNIIYI
+166 ENSIIYI

-180 ICEIKLLNNKTETEQ
+180 ICEIKLLNNGNKNQ
-195 NDINEIIIEDN
+195 NDINEIIIEDKN
-206 NSNNNSSN
+206 FSNYK
-214 LSLISMFPFIN
+214 LISMFPFIN
-225 NSIIYITQENKGELL
+225 NSIIYITQENNEELL

-268 IIDYIKNILNL
+268 IIDYVKDILNL

-290 LFDKYIDNNNLTF
+290 LFDKYIDNNNLTY
-303 KVDSSNESKY
+303 KIDSSNEAKY
-313 QSQLKTDFKNNIYF
+313 QSQLKNDFKNNIFF

-343 EEGSL
+343 EEGAL

-362 ESIVIGNLKPA
+362 ESIIVGNLKPA

-383 NYFRNNK
+383 NFFRNQK
-390 LNDDKDNNFIKVFS
+390 LNDDKDSNFINIFS
-404 SVELL
+404 SIEFL

-418 EYRNFNAWLNTMA
+418 EYRNFIAWLYSMQNL
-431 NIYING
+431 YING
-437 EKSANQVQNKK
+437 EKNANQVQNKK

-454 FIENNS
+454 YIENDS
-460 LINFVQNE
+460 IVNFVQEE
-468 KYNMNNITKLFE
+468 KYNMNSIATYFE
-480 EKKESND
+480 EKKENNNG
-487 DINNNSDDNFNI
+487 INNNDSNENLNVINF
-499 INYSSIDSNN
+499 SSNDMNN

-519 KNISFNS
+519 KNISFKS
-526 IINSKVKSNNNKLK
+526 IINKQNQK
-540 KDKDKNISEINDKYI
+540 KIEKKNQDKNNLNEKYI
-555 FPKLDSMKSLIEEE
+555 FPKLDSMKSLIKEE
-569 ISANYTLLSNESKN
+569 ISSNYTLLSNESKN
-583 LPQDFLILTGIKDS
+583 LPQDFLILSGIKEK
-597 IKKFNIACNE
+597 IKKFYVTCNE

-616 SQENDKNILYIIAI
+616 SKENDKYILYLIAI
-630 NLNSQCK
+630 NFNSQCK
-637 FAKINFSYKMNIE
+637 FAKINFSYKMNIK
-650 ILDFKITIKNE
+650 IIDFKITIKNE
-661 LLLLVKTPMKTEEND
+661 LLLLVKTPMKTEEFD
-676 EEMKEFKFTLISS
+676 EEMKDFKFTLISS
-689 DLSNYLFYDVKN
+689 DLSNYFFYDIKS
-701 EKNDKGK
+701 EKGNGDK
-708 LIVNLENFEGIEDIK
+708 LLLNLENYEGLEDIK

-729 VECTDNSF
+729 IECTDNSF

>member
-20 ISNTFAD
+20 ISNSFAD

-92 SSFNKINIPK
+92 SSFDKINIPK

-113 YKSNTLIQDI
+113 YKTISLVQDI
-123 KTEIEYTIPPL
+123 NKEIEYAIPPL

-152 IEKKQKNNFYIMDK
+152 IEKKRKNNFYIMDK

-180 ICEIKLLNNKTETEQ
+180 ICEIKLLNNKKEEQ
-195 NDINEIIIEDN
+195 NNINEIIIEDENNN
-206 NSNNNSSN
+206 NSNF
-214 LSLISMFPFIN
+214 SLISMFPFIN

-313 QSQLKTDFKNNIYF
+313 QSQLKTDFKNNIFF

-343 EEGSL
+343 EEGAL

-362 ESIVIGNLKPA
+362 ENIVIGNLKPA

-390 LNDDKDNNFIKVFS
+390 LNNDKDNNFINVFT

-418 EYRNFNAWLNTMA
+418 EYRNFIAWLNTMA

-437 EKSANQVQNKK
+437 EKSANQIQNKK

-454 FIENNS
+454 YIENNS

-468 KYNMNNITKLFE
+468 KYNMNNIANLFE

-487 DINNNSDDNFNI
+487 NIKDNNDEKLNVINF
-499 INYSSIDSNN
+499 SSNDSNN

-526 IINSKVKSNNNKLK
+526 IINSQVESPNKK
-540 KDKDKNISEINDKYI
+540 EEKPQNVNDKYI
-555 FPKLDSMKSLIEEE
+555 FPKLDSMKSLIQQE
-569 ISANYTLLSNESKN
+569 ISSNYTMLSNESKN
-583 LPQDFLILTGIKDS
+583 LPQDFLILSGIKEE
-597 IKKFNIACNE
+597 IKNFNITCNE

-616 SQENDKNILYIIAI
+616 SRENDKNILYIIAI

-637 FAKINFSYKMNIE
+637 FAKINFSYKMNIK
-650 ILDFKITIKNE
+650 ILDFKITLKNE

-676 EEMKEFKFTLISS
+676 DEMKEFKFTLISS
-689 DLSNYLFYDVKN
+689 DLSNYSFYDVKN
-701 EKNDKGK
+701 EGNGVGGK
-708 LIVNLENFEGIEDIK
+708 LFVNLENFEGIEDIK

>member
-50 KKEVKKEIIQLVLLS
+50 KKEVKKEIVELVLLS

-92 SSFNKINIPK
+92 SSFEKVNITK
-102 NPGNIYEFISP
+102 SQGNIFEFVSP
-113 YKSNTLIQDI
+113 YKSTSFIQDDDNN
-123 KTEIEYTIPPL
+123 TIEYSIPSL

-152 IEKKQKNNFYIMDK
+152 IERKTKNNFYIMDK
-166 KNNIIYI
+166 KNSVIYI

-180 ICEIKLLNNKTETEQ
+180 ICEIKLLNNK
-195 NDINEIIIEDN
+195 NENENKIIEEDEIDY
-206 NSNNNSSN
+206 SNY
-214 LSLISMFPFIN
+214 SLVSMFPFLN
-225 NSIIYITQENKGELL
+225 NSIIYITQEKSNELF

-268 IIDYIKNILNL
+268 IIDYIKDILNL
-279 TEKLITKTKIF
+279 TEKLVTKTKIF

-303 KVDSSNESKY
+303 KVDSTNEKKY
-313 QSQLKTDFKNNIYF
+313 QSQLKNDLKNNIFF

-362 ESIVIGNLKPA
+362 ESIIIGNLKPA

-383 NYFRNNK
+383 NYFRNEK
-390 LNDDKDNNFIKVFS
+390 LNIDKDNNFINIFS
-404 SVELL
+404 SIEFL

-418 EYRNFNAWLNTMA
+418 EYRNFIAWLNSMA
-431 NIYING
+431 SQYING
-437 EKSANQVQNKK
+437 EKSGNQIQNKK

-454 FIENNS
+454 YIENDS
-460 LINFVQNE
+460 IINFVKEE
-468 KYNMNNITKLFE
+468 KYNMNSIATFFE
-480 EKKESND
+480 EKKENN
-487 DINNNSDDNFNI
+487 DINSNLNENLNI

-509 NIFSKKYLSK
+509 NIFSKKYLAK
-519 KNISFNS
+519 NNISFKS
-526 IINSKVKSNNNKLK
+526 ILNQQNQKIIETGKNKK
-540 KDKDKNISEINDKYI
+540 EKDNLNEKFI
-555 FPKLDSMKSLIEEE
+555 FPKLDSMKSLIKEEL
-569 ISANYTLLSNESKN
+569 SSNYLLLSKESQN
-583 LPQDFLILTGIKDS
+583 LPQDFLNLSGITEE
-597 IKKFNIACNE
+597 IKKFYVTCNE

-616 SQENDKNILYIIAI
+616 SKEKDNTILYIIAI
-630 NLNSQCK
+630 NMNSQCK
-637 FAKINFSYKMNIE
+637 LAKINFSYKMDIK
-650 ILDFKITIKNE
+650 IIDFKISLKNE
-661 LLLLVKTPMKTEEND
+661 LLLLVKTPMKTSEND

-689 DLSNYLFYDVKN
+689 DLSNYIFYDVKN
-701 EKNDKGK
+701 EKGIGDK
-708 LIVNLENFEGIEDIK
+708 LYINLQNYEGIEDIK

-729 VECTDNSF
+729 VECNDNSF

-745 ITLVDNSLNKIT
+745 ITLVDNSLNKII
-757 IIDLIQDN
+757 IIDLIQDK

>member
-50 KKEVKKEIIQLVLLS
+50 KKEVKKEIVELVLLS

-92 SSFNKINIPK
+92 SSFEKVNITK
-102 NPGNIYEFISP
+102 SQGNIFEFVSP
-113 YKSNTLIQDI
+113 YKSTSFIQDDDNN
-123 KTEIEYTIPPL
+123 TIEYSIPSL

-152 IEKKQKNNFYIMDK
+152 IERKTKNNFYIMDK
-166 KNNIIYI
+166 KNSVIYI

-180 ICEIKLLNNKTETEQ
+180 ICEIKLLNNK
-195 NDINEIIIEDN
+195 NENENKIIEEDEIDY
-206 NSNNNSSN
+206 SNY
-214 LSLISMFPFIN
+214 SLVSMFPFLN
-225 NSIIYITQENKGELL
+225 NSIIYITQEKSNELF

-268 IIDYIKNILNL
+268 IIDYIKDILNL
-279 TEKLITKTKIF
+279 TEKLVTKTKIF

-303 KVDSSNESKY
+303 KVDSTNEKKY
-313 QSQLKTDFKNNIYF
+313 QSQLKNDLKNNIFF

-336 MYKKDLF
+336 MFKKDLF

-362 ESIVIGNLKPA
+362 ESIIIGNLKPA

-383 NYFRNNK
+383 NYFRNEK
-390 LNDDKDNNFIKVFS
+390 LNIDKDNNFINIFS
-404 SVELL
+404 SIEFL

-418 EYRNFNAWLNTMA
+418 EYRNFIAWLNSMA
-431 NIYING
+431 SQYING
-437 EKSANQVQNKK
+437 EKSGNQIQNKK

-454 FIENNS
+454 YIENDS
-460 LINFVQNE
+460 IINFVKEE
-468 KYNMNNITKLFE
+468 KYNMNSIATFFE
-480 EKKESND
+480 EKKENN
-487 DINNNSDDNFNI
+487 DINSNLNENLNI

-509 NIFSKKYLSK
+509 NIFSKKFLAK
-519 KNISFNS
+519 NNISFKS
-526 IINSKVKSNNNKLK
+526 ILNQQNQKIIETGKNKK
-540 KDKDKNISEINDKYI
+540 EKDNLNEKFI
-555 FPKLDSMKSLIEEE
+555 FPKLDSMKSLIKEEL
-569 ISANYTLLSNESKN
+569 SSNYLLLSKESQN
-583 LPQDFLILTGIKDS
+583 LPQDFLNLSGITEE
-597 IKKFNIACNE
+597 IKKFYVTCNE

-616 SQENDKNILYIIAI
+616 SKEKDNTILYIIAI
-630 NLNSQCK
+630 NMNSQCK
-637 FAKINFSYKMNIE
+637 LAKINFSYKMDIK
-650 ILDFKITIKNE
+650 IIDFKISLKNE
-661 LLLLVKTPMKTEEND
+661 LLLLVKTPMKTSEND

-689 DLSNYLFYDVKN
+689 DLSNYIFYDVKN
-701 EKNDKGK
+701 EKGIGDK
-708 LIVNLENFEGIEDIK
+708 LYINLQNYEGIEDIK

-729 VECTDNSF
+729 VECNDNSF

-745 ITLVDNSLNKIT
+745 ITLVDNSLNKII
-757 IIDLIQDN
+757 IIDLIQDK

>member
-50 KKEVKKEIIQLVLLS
+50 KKEVKKEIVELVLLS

-92 SSFNKINIPK
+92 SSFEKVNITK
-102 NPGNIYEFISP
+102 SQGNIFEFVSP
-113 YKSNTLIQDI
+113 YKSTSFIQDDD
-123 KTEIEYTIPPL
+123 TNAIEYSIPPL

-152 IEKKQKNNFYIMDK
+152 IEKKTKNNFYIMDK
-166 KNNIIYI
+166 KNSVIYI

-180 ICEIKLLNNKTETEQ
+180 ICEIKLLNNK
-195 NDINEIIIEDN
+195 NENENKIIEEDEIDY
-206 NSNNNSSN
+206 SNY
-214 LSLISMFPFIN
+214 SLVSMFPFLN
-225 NSIIYITQENKGELL
+225 NSIIYITQEKSNELF

-268 IIDYIKNILNL
+268 IIDYIKDILNL
-279 TEKLITKTKIF
+279 TEKLVTKTKIF

-303 KVDSSNESKY
+303 KVDSTNEKKY
-313 QSQLKTDFKNNIYF
+313 QSQLKNDLKNNIFF

-336 MYKKDLF
+336 MFKKDLF

-362 ESIVIGNLKPA
+362 ESIIIGNLKPA

-383 NYFRNNK
+383 NYFRNEK
-390 LNDDKDNNFIKVFS
+390 LNIDKDNNFINIFS
-404 SVELL
+404 SIEFL

-418 EYRNFNAWLNTMA
+418 EYRNFIAWLNSMA
-431 NIYING
+431 SQYING
-437 EKSANQVQNKK
+437 EKSGNQIQNKK

-454 FIENNS
+454 YIENDS
-460 LINFVQNE
+460 IINFVKEE
-468 KYNMNNITKLFE
+468 KYNMNSIATFFE
-480 EKKESND
+480 EKKENN
-487 DINNNSDDNFNI
+487 DINNNLNENLNI

-509 NIFSKKYLSK
+509 NIFSKKFLAK
-519 KNISFNS
+519 NNISFKS
-526 IINSKVKSNNNKLK
+526 ILNQQNQKIIETGKNKK
-540 KDKDKNISEINDKYI
+540 EKDNLNEKFI
-555 FPKLDSMKSLIEEE
+555 FPKLDSMKSLIKEEL
-569 ISANYTLLSNESKN
+569 SSNYLLLSKESQN
-583 LPQDFLILTGIKDS
+583 LPQDFLNLSGITEE
-597 IKKFNIACNE
+597 IKKFYVTCNE

-616 SQENDKNILYIIAI
+616 SKEKDNTILYIIAI
-630 NLNSQCK
+630 NMNSQCK
-637 FAKINFSYKMNIE
+637 LAKINFSYKMDIK
-650 ILDFKITIKNE
+650 IIDFKISLKNE
-661 LLLLVKTPMKTEEND
+661 LLLLVKTPMKTSEND

-689 DLSNYLFYDVKN
+689 DLSNYIFYDVKN
-701 EKNDKGK
+701 EKGIGDK
-708 LIVNLENFEGIEDIK
+708 LYINLQNYEGIEDIK

-729 VECTDNSF
+729 VECNDNSF

-745 ITLVDNSLNKIT
+745 ITLVDNSLNKII
-757 IIDLIQDN
+757 IIDLIQDK

>member
-36 FEVQRINYKHETIF
+36 FEVQRINYKHDTIF

-92 SSFNKINIPK
+92 SSFDKINIPK

-113 YKSNTLIQDI
+113 YKTLSLVQDI
-123 KTEIEYTIPPL
+123 NKEIEYAIPPL

-152 IEKKQKNNFYIMDK
+152 IEKKRKNNFYIMDK

-180 ICEIKLLNNKTETEQ
+180 ICEIKLLNNKKEEQ
-195 NDINEIIIEDN
+195 NNINEIIIEDENNN
-206 NSNNNSSN
+206 NSNF
-214 LSLISMFPFIN
+214 SLISMFPFIN

-290 LFDKYIDNNNLTF
+290 LFDKYIDSNNLTF

-313 QSQLKTDFKNNIYF
+313 QSQLKTDFKNNIFF

-343 EEGSL
+343 EEGAL
-348 NKLDDKIHFNLKNI
+348 NKLDDKIHFNLKNM
-362 ESIVIGNLKPA
+362 ENIVIGNLKPA

-390 LNDDKDNNFIKVFS
+390 LNNDKDNNFINVFT

-418 EYRNFNAWLNTMA
+418 EYRNFIAWLNTMA

-437 EKSANQVQNKK
+437 EKSANQIQNKK

-454 FIENNS
+454 YIENNS

-468 KYNMNNITKLFE
+468 KYNMNNIANLFE
-480 EKKESND
+480 EKKENNDNIKDNNDEKLNVINFSSN
-487 DINNNSDDNFNI
+487 
-499 INYSSIDSNN
+499 DSNN

-526 IINSKVKSNNNKLK
+526 IINSQVKSPNKK
-540 KDKDKNISEINDKYI
+540 EEKPENINDKYI
-555 FPKLDSMKSLIEEE
+555 FPKLDSMKSLIQEE
-569 ISANYTLLSNESKN
+569 ISSNYTMLSNESKN
-583 LPQDFLILTGIKDS
+583 LPQDFLILSGIKEE
-597 IKKFNIACNE
+597 IKNFNITCNE

-616 SQENDKNILYIIAI
+616 SRENDKNILYIIAI

-637 FAKINFSYKMNIE
+637 FAKINFSYKMNIK
-650 ILDFKITIKNE
+650 ILDFKITLKNE

-676 EEMKEFKFTLISS
+676 DEMKEFKFTLISS
-689 DLSNYLFYDVKN
+689 DLSNYSFYDVKN
-701 EKNDKGK
+701 EGNGVGGK
-708 LIVNLENFEGIEDIK
+708 LFVNLENFEGIEDIK

>member
-1 MGRFEKISE
+1 MGKFEKISE

-86 SEIIYS
+86 SEIIFS
-92 SSFNKINIPK
+92 SSFEKIKINK
-102 NPGNIYEFISP
+102 NQENIYEFVSP
-113 YKSNTLIQDI
+113 YKSSSLIQVNNNNL
-123 KTEIEYTIPPL
+123 EYPIPSL

-152 IEKKQKNNFYIMDK
+152 IESKSKNNFYIMDK
-166 KNNIIYI
+166 KNSIIYI

-180 ICEIKLLNNKTETEQ
+180 ICEIKLFNNNK
-195 NDINEIIIEDN
+195 NDNEIIEEGEIDY
-206 NSNNNSSN
+206 SNYT
-214 LSLISMFPFIN
+214 LVSMFPFLN
-225 NSIIYITQENKGELL
+225 NSIIYITQEKSDEFL
-240 YHFNYINPPSILNYT
+240 YHFNYINPPSLLNYT
-255 IHDSLFKLYYSLY
+255 IHDSLFKLYYSLH
-268 IIDYIKNILNL
+268 IIDYIKDILNL

-303 KVDSSNESKY
+303 KVDSSNENKY
-313 QSQLKTDFKNNIYF
+313 QSQLKNDFKNNIFF

-343 EEGSL
+343 TESSL

-362 ESIVIGNLKPA
+362 ESIIIGNLKPA

-383 NYFRNNK
+383 NYFRNK
-390 LNDDKDNNFIKVFS
+390 GLNSDKDTNFINIYTSIEF
-404 SVELL
+404 L

-418 EYRNFNAWLNTMA
+418 EYRNFIAWLYSMA
-431 NIYING
+431 NQYING
-437 EKSANQVQNKK
+437 EKSGNQIQNKK

-454 FIENNS
+454 YIENNS
-460 LINFVQNE
+460 IIDFVQEE
-468 KYNMNNITKLFE
+468 KYNMNSISTFFE
-480 EKKESND
+480 EKKEIKE
-487 DINNNSDDNFNI
+487 INNNSNENLDI

-509 NIFSKKYLSK
+509 NIFSKKYLAK
-519 KNISFNS
+519 KNISFEK
-526 IINSKVKSNNNKLK
+526 IINQQKPNKLDK
-540 KDKDKNISEINDKYI
+540 KIKEKEKAKDNNDLNEKYI
-555 FPKLDSMKSLIEEE
+555 FPKLDSMKSLIKEE
-569 ISANYTLLSNESKN
+569 ITSNYLLLSKESRN
-583 LPQDFLILTGIKDS
+583 LPQDFLVLSGITEE
-597 IKKFNIACNE
+597 IKKFNVTCNE

-616 SQENDKNILYIIAI
+616 SKEKDNSILYIIAI
-630 NLNSQCK
+630 NINSQCK
-637 FAKINFSYKMNIE
+637 LAKINFSYKMNIK
-650 ILDFKITIKNE
+650 IIDFKISLKNE
-661 LLLLVKTPMKTEEND
+661 LLLLVKTPMKTTESD

-689 DLSNYLFYDVKN
+689 DLSNYNFYDVKSEREN
-701 EKNDKGK
+701 GGK
-708 LIVNLENFEGIEDIK
+708 LQINLENFENIEDIK
-723 IDELAD
+723 IDDLAD
-729 VECTDNSF
+729 VECNDNSF

-745 ITLVDNSLNKIT
+745 ITLVDNSLNKII
-757 IIDLIQDN
+757 IIDLIQDK